1 MMYKIAERENPM
13 DRSQKKF
20 YATPS
25 YTKDVELRKIAE
37 DISKNCTLT
46 PADISAVLES
56 FLDVV
61 PNYLEEGHSIKMG
74 NFGRFRLSFSSK
86 GFETEEA
93 VTADAVTRTR
103 VLFVPGVALK
113 KRLTQIRFEQ
123 R

>member
-1 MMYKIAERENPM
+1 MYKIAERENPM